1 MEKNK
6 DVGMCGTN
14 IIHIDENGT
23 EIGRTYFPLSD
34 KKIRNKMM
42 KFNQF
47 CHSSAVFRKESLQ
60 KVGDYDP
67 EYNMSEDYE
76 LWLRIGTHYKLANLP
91 DFTTK
96 YRHNNKSISTTKG
109 IKQ

>member
-1 MEKNK
+1 MKLSIALLPIIGVALLSSCSKLEATCSGEDSLKLATQIISEDAEKYL
-6 DVGMCGTN
+6 
-14 IIHIDENGT
+14 T
-23 EIGRTYFPLSD
+23 E
-34 KKIRNKMM
+34 
-42 KFNQF
+42 
-47 CHSSAVFRKESLQ
+47 Q